1 MQEIKEGE
9 LEKRAEDI
17 RAIRELLTKSNDI
30 SLIHPWAFFAWA
42 ALVAAGSIVH
52 YELFLSSAIAV
63 KTALAWIWLPV
74 LIIGCIAESLSW
86 AIRLSKQAL
95 PLFNRR
101 LGGAILSCIASMVV
115 FTVVAIRLAQVSLTP
130 GISVL
135 FAALPIVF
143 YAQLSY
149 GSLFIETFAGIAVGL
164 LFEFAGA
171 RGAELYLAAGFF
183 ASALYVATG
192 VHIFLIER
200 RRRG

>member
-1 MQEIKEGE
+1 MPDIKEGE

-17 RAIRELLTKSNDI
+17 KAIRELLTESSDI
-30 SLIHPWAFFAWA
+30 ALIHPWAIFAWA

-63 KTALAWIWLPV
+63 KTALTWIWLPV
-74 LIIGCIAESLSW
+74 LILGCIAESLSW
-86 AIRLSKQAL
+86 AIRLSKKAL

-101 LGGAILSCIASMVV
+101 LGGAILSWLASMVV
-115 FTVVAIRLAQVSLTP
+115 FTVIVIRLAQVSLTP
-130 GISVL
+130 GIVVL
-135 FAALPIVF
+135 FAALPLVF

-171 RGAELYLAAGFF
+171 MGAGLYLAAGLV
-183 ASALYVATG
+183 SAAIYAAAGL
-192 VHIFLIER
+192 HIFLIER
-200 RRRG
+200 KRRG